1 MNLVYLIS
9 SGAFL
14 LTGLVGCVI
23 PVIPGPVLAYGG
35 LLLMIPSDRPPSV
48 FALVS
53 FGVLVALAVVMDY
66 VVPALGAKKFEC
78 SKWGVWG
85 CTVGTVIGMFFLPI
99 GLLPVGLLLGPFL
112 GAFVGE
118 LLAKKPVGKALY
130 GGLGA
135 FLGFLSGVFL
145 KIVVCLLM
153 IACYVLCLLSKA

>member
-9 SGAFL
+9 SGALL

-85 CTVGTVIGMFFLPI
+85 CTVGTIVGMFFF
-99 GLLPVGLLLGPFL
+99 PVGLLLGPFL
-112 GAFVGE
+112 GAFLGE
-118 LLAKKPVGKALY
+118 LLAKKPVGRAAY

>member
-9 SGAFL
+9 SGALL

-85 CTVGTVIGMFFLPI
+85 CTVGTVVGMFFF
-99 GLLPVGLLLGPFL
+99 PVGLLLGPFL
-112 GAFVGE
+112 GAFLGE

-153 IACYVLCLLSKA
+153 IACYVVCLLSKA

>member
-1 MNLVYLIS
+1 MMNIVYLIS
-9 SGAFL
+9 SGVLL

-35 LLLMIPSDRPPSV
+35 LLLMIPSDRSPSV

-53 FGVLVALAVVMDY
+53 FGVLVALATVMDY
-66 VVPALGAKKFEC
+66 VVPALGAKKFDC

-85 CTVGTVIGMFFLPI
+85 CTVGTVVGMFF
-99 GLLPVGLLLGPFL
+99 LPVGLLLGPFL

-145 KIVVCLLM
+145 KVVVCLLM
-153 IACYVLCLLSKA
+153 IVCYVLCLLLKA

>member
-9 SGAFL
+9 SGALL

-35 LLLMIPSDRPPSV
+35 LLLMIPSDRPPSL
-48 FALVS
+48 FALIS

-66 VVPALGAKKFEC
+66 VVPSLGAKKFDC

-85 CTVGTVIGMFFLPI
+85 CAVGTVVGMLFF
-99 GLLPVGLLLGPFL
+99 PVGLLLGPFL

>member
-9 SGAFL
+9 SGALL

-35 LLLMIPSDRPPSV
+35 LLLMIPSDRPPSL
-48 FALVS
+48 FALIS

-66 VVPALGAKKFEC
+66 VVPSLGAKKFDC

-85 CTVGTVIGMFFLPI
+85 CAVGTVVGMFFF
-99 GLLPVGLLLGPFL
+99 PVGLLLGPFL